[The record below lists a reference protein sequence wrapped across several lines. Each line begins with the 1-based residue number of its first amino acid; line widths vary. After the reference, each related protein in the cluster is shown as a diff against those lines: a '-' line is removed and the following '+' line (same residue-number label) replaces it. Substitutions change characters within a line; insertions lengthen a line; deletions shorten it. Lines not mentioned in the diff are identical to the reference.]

1 MPLPAPHASHARRS
15 ALQHGLAAT
24 ALIAAPALWLGPR
37 AQQPAHKRLTPSQTE
52 GPYYPVRLPD
62 DHDADLLRSGARR
75 YQQGQPTWLEG
86 EVTNPSG
93 EPVRGAAVEIW
104 QCDHNGRYHHPGD
117 GNQADPNF
125 QGFGRVSV
133 DAQGRYRFRTLR
145 PVTYGGR
152 APHIHLKV
160 KLGSRELLTTQV
172 YVQGEPRNE
181 RDMLWRSIR
190 DEADRLALTVPF
202 QPVSDGLLARFPIVV
217 AA

>member
-1 MPLPAPHASHARRS
+1 MPMPALPASNTRRG

-24 ALIAAPALWLGPR
+24 ALVALPALWLGPR
-37 AQQPAHKRLTPSQTE
+37 ARQPAERRLTPSQTE

-75 YQQGQPTWLEG
+75 YQHGQPTWLEG
-86 EVTNPSG
+86 QVTDPAG
-93 EPVRGAAVEIW
+93 QPLRGAAVEIW

-160 KLGSRELLTTQV
+160 RLGSRELLTTQV

-190 DEADRLALTVPF
+190 NEADRAALTVPF
-202 QPVSDGLLARFPIVV
+202 EPVNDGLLARFPIVV